1 MSKSM
6 IMKLGAA
13 VCVIALCVCCVS
25 IGGHAFLGGFR
36 YADAGKYTAGAAV
49 IDGDVKKLDIHWT
62 DGAVEFVE
70 RAGDGIELTET
81 AQKPISGNAQ
91 LRWWLDGDTLRV
103 QYAKNGFFS
112 LTSLNKTLTVALPE
126 GMALEDVRVDATS
139 ADVKAPGLT
148 ADAVAVGLTSGDL
161 ELELTGPADSV
172 ALSGT
177 SGDLHATLQS
187 AKTVSAGTTS
197 GAIDL
202 ALAGASDGV
211 ALSST
216 SGDIRAELGDV
227 KALTAGSTSGAIR
240 VTAGAAGQA
249 ALDSTSGDITAQFA
263 AFDELKI
270 SATSGGVTAILPEE
284 PGFTAHVDTT
294 SGDFDSVIPLKR
306 DGDTYACGDER
317 AQLKIDTTSGDVRL
331 EALKAD

>member
-1 MSKSM
+1 M

-36 YADAGKYTAGAAV
+36 YADAGKYTAGGAV

-62 DGAVEFVE
+62 DGAVVFVE
-70 RAGDGIELTET
+70 RAGDGIELSET
-81 AQKPISGNAQ
+81 AKKAISGNAQ

-112 LTSLNKTLTVALPE
+112 LTGLNKTLTVALPE

-172 ALSGT
+172 ALSST
-177 SGDLHATLQS
+177 SGDLHAALQS
-187 AKTVSAGTTS
+187 AKTISAGTTS

-202 ALAGASDGV
+202 ALAGASDV
-211 ALSST
+211 IAEMISDSPDSRRIMHALIKKT
-216 SGDIRAELGDV
+216 GILRA
-227 KALTAGSTSGAIR
+227 
-240 VTAGAAGQA
+240 QA
-249 ALDSTSGDITAQFA
+249 A
-263 AFDELKI
+263 K
-270 SATSGGVTAILPEE
+270 EE
-284 PGFTAHVDTT
+284 
-294 SGDFDSVIPLKR
+294 DSVYRQYYDFSQPVSRLQGHQVLAVNRGEKEGFLKVSLLLDRGLALREISSGMIRSPRSKSPLFR
-306 DGDTYACGDER
+306 
-317 AQLKIDTTSGDVRL
+317 
-331 EALKAD
+331 